1 MRELALHILD
11 IVENA
16 IDAHAHH
23 IDLSVVE
30 NLDEDRLQI
39 TVQDDGQG
47 MDAEMVKRV
56 RDPFFTTRSTRHV
69 GLGIPLFA
77 AAAERCRGELAIQS
91 TPGQGTII
99 GATFQHSHI
108 DRAPLGD
115 LPSTL
120 MGILLHAR
128 PLDLIYTPR
137 IRVESTEHRFELDTR
152 EIKQQL
158 GDVPLVYPAV
168 RRWLGEYIA
177 QGEKGLKEKACQN

>member
-16 IDAHAHH
+16 IEANAHR
-23 IDLSVVE
+23 IVLTIVE
-30 NLDEDRLQI
+30 NLDEDRLEI

-77 AAAERCRGELAIQS
+77 AAAERCAGELVIQS
-91 TPGQGTII
+91 APSQGSTVM
-99 GATFQHSHI
+99 ATFQHSHV

-115 LPSTL
+115 MAGTL
-120 MGILLHAR
+120 MCILLRGEHF
-128 PLDLIYTPR
+128 DLIYMHR
-137 IRVESTEHRFELDTR
+137 ILEGASERAFELDSGQLLH
-152 EIKQQL
+152 EL
-158 GDVPLVYPAV
+158 GDIPLSHPTV
-168 RRWLGEYIA
+168 RRWLSEFVA
-177 QGEKGLKEKACQN
+177 QGEQRLKEN